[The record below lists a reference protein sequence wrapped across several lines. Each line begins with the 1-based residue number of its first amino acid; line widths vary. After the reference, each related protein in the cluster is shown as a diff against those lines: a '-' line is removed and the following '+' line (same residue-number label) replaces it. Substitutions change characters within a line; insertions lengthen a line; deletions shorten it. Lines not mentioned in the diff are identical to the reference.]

1 MSAQKDRCLQEKT
14 EGEEGGISFT
24 GEVEEEEGKKEEEEG
39 EEEKEE
45 EEEGISFNCGE
56 RRNHFRNTNL
66 LF

>member
-24 GEVEEEEGKKEEEEG
+24 GKEEEEV
-39 EEEKEE
+39 EEKEE
-45 EEEGISFNCGE
+45 EEEEEGGISFTGGE